1 MIKSIS
7 FYFILDN
14 NLQKIYY
21 QFKYNYIGYKII
33 LNDFYNIN

>member
-21 QFKYNYIGYKII
+21 QFNTINTII
-33 LNDFYNIN
+33 LDIRLY